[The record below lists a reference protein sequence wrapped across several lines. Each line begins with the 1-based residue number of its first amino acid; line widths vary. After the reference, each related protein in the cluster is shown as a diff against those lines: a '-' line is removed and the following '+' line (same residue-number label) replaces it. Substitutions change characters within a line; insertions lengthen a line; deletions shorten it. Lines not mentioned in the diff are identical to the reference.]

1 MNQKNHI
8 AHAVKYGLILAVLRA
23 LLDISIKYFD
33 ANATLFNL
41 SAIIGLVLEF
51 IIVFYAIKVF
61 QLKVKEITV
70 KDAVRIGVIMT
81 MITSALL
88 FLSINFYHPEYA
100 QNKLIELTKKVQPDQ
115 LEVVLE
121 NIKQAK
127 ENPNYFSNFAT
138 TLVKFIMIGAVI
150 GFISGLIISTKQI
163 KKA

>member
-1 MNQKNHI
+1 MNQKTHI
-8 AHAVKYGLILAVLRA
+8 AYAVKYGIILAVLRA

-81 MITSALL
+81 MITSVLL
-88 FLSINFYHPEYA
+88 FLSINFYHPEFA

-115 LEVVLE
+115 LETVLKD
-121 NIKQAK
+121 IKQAK
-127 ENPNYFSNFAT
+127 ENPNYFLNFST

-150 GFISGLIISTKQI
+150 GFISGLIVSTKQT